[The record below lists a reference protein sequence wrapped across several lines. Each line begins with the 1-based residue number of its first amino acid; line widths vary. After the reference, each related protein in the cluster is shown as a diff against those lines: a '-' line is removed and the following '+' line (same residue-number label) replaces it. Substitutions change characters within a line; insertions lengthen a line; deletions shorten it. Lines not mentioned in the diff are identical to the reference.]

1 MRKRPLPTPRKKTPA
16 AVRDTDASTFAVI
29 LLDLIA
35 RVPGAL
41 GAVLVDAEGEAVDYA
56 GRLDAFDLKLAAAH
70 WQIVLTDLRAKAA
83 AHTSGTPR
91 SLVVRGEKRSFIVHE
106 LPEGYTLVLVLSRR
120 AGFTQATRAFAVC
133 ERALVAEAGW
143 RLPAR
148 VPAWFG
154 LDVESTRAGRPA
166 RISFGTRRQGIEV
179 LGRIA
184 SRASGDVGWRVRLE
198 NGAEV
203 TLIREPGHHW
213 YAEEP
218 PEKLFPPRPRSS
230 TTRPSPRS

>member
-1 MRKRPLPTPRKKTPA
+1 MRRRPPRSARTKTPA
-16 AVRDTDASTFAVI
+16 ARDTDASTFAAI
-29 LLDLIA
+29 LTDLIA

-83 AHTSGTPR
+83 AHTSGSPR

-143 RLPAR
+143 SLPR
-148 VPAWFG
+148 RIPAWFG

-166 RISFGTRRQGIEV
+166 RISYGARNQGIEV
-179 LGRIA
+179 LGRVA

-203 TLIREPGHHW
+203 TLIREPGQHW

-218 PEKLFPPRPRSS
+218 PEKLFPPRPR
-230 TTRPSPRS
+230 TR